1 MELVDL
7 ARRPVLRRILLKLAT
22 MPRGTA
28 CTITELVEAG
38 WPGEKMSAGAARNRL
53 HVSLNRLRTLG
64 LDHALIT
71 DVGGYLLD
79 PALTVRCAR

>member
-1 MELVDL
+1 MDL
-7 ARRPVLRRILLKLAT
+7 ARRPVLKRILLKLAT
-22 MPRGTA
+22 MPRGLP
-28 CTITELVEAG
+28 CTIAELVEAG

-64 LDHALIT
+64 LDHALLT
-71 DVGGYLLD
+71 DAGGYLLD